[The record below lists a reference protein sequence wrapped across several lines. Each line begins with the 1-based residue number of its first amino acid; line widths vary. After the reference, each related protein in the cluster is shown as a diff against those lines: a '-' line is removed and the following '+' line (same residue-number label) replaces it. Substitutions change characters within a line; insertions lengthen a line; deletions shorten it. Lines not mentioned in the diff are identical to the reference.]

1 MKYRGKFGY
10 CKNSDLSI
18 NDPYTSGHYVYVRS
32 EDKKSGKCKVSVCTS
47 LDDNKGNIK
56 LKRIYRVRNGDLYAI
71 PKKNANFALW
81 TGVYKEQKEVDSSKI
96 QAIGTKKVRHK
107 HLFGIGK
114 L

>member
-10 CKNSDLSI
+10 CKNSDLNI
-18 NDPYTSGHYVYVRS
+18 NDPQTYGHYVYVRS

-47 LDDNKGNIK
+47 LDDGKGYIK
-56 LKRIYRVRNGDLYAI
+56 IKRLYRVRSGELYPI
-71 PKKNANFALW
+71 PKKEANFTLW

-96 QAIGTKKVRHK
+96 QAVGTKKVRRK